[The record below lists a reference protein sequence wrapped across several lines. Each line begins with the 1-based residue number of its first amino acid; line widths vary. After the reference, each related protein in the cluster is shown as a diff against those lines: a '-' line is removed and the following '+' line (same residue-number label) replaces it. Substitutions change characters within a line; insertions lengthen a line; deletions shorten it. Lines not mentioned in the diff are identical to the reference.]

1 MKEYLLSVKVRNNL
15 ILNAIKDAGGETGQ
29 LWCVENGLSYEAV
42 NKYINIAIS
51 PIGLDGN
58 YKKSALALCDVL
70 NKTPYDLWT
79 EKQLSPLAN
88 NKKSTEISENEIDAY
103 LSFESSRGISND
115 IDSFDISR
123 VVNSALDQIPEREK
137 KVLQMVVYGEMTLND
152 CGSALGIS
160 GVRVKQ
166 IMEKALRRMRSPS
179 ISKEL
184 RPYVGY
190 A

>member
-15 ILNAIKDAGGETGQ
+15 ILNAIKDAGGETGP
-29 LWCVENGLSYEAV
+29 LWCVKNGLSYEAV
-42 NKYINIAIS
+42 NKYINIEIS

-58 YKKSALALCDVL
+58 YKKSALNLCDVL
-70 NKTPYDLWT
+70 NKTPFDLWT

-88 NKKSTEISENEIDAY
+88 NKKDTY
-103 LSFESSRGISND
+103 LSFEASRGISND

-123 VVNSALDQIPEREK
+123 VVNSALDKIPEREK
-137 KVLQMVVYGEMTLND
+137 KVLQMVVYDEMTLND

-160 GVRVKQ
+160 GTRVAQ
-166 IMEKALRRMRSPS
+166 IMGKALRRMRRPE

-184 RPYVGY
+184 RPFVGY